1 MAIGSKTKAPKPAV
15 RQTRGPGM
23 NLGLKKPQFG
33 KFKKVKDA
41 APSKKGDKSSSDLP
55 GGGKMSY
62 LPNMA
67 PPFAKK
73 RK

>member
-1 MAIGSKTKAPKPAV
+1 MAIGSKSKGSKPAV

-41 APSKKGDKSSSDLP
+41 APSKKSDKSSSDLP

-62 LPNMA
+62 LPNGG
-67 PPFAKK
+67 PPFTRK